1 MHRAKSVIAVLLSGS
16 LALPMFAQTQSITL
30 DQGHGFF
37 HGIASR
43 YRPRGVAQVS
53 FEDSPRLEK
62 LMRAGVIYLSLRDA
76 IALALENNLD
86 IESAR
91 YSPKLALADL
101 QRASAGQLLRNVSTN
116 LSQGPSS
123 ASLGVLSG
131 ASQVNSAGA
140 TNTGGG
146 TSGVLSGLNVQLAGS
161 TIPNTEPIF
170 YIAGGYVHNTNIQTS
185 TQFTGT
191 PFLVQQYKNLTYGV
205 QQGFWT
211 GTTVTMGLSSV
222 FGYNQNATTAL
233 FNPIDTG
240 SLSLSVTQNLLNGFG
255 LAVNKRAYHKA
266 RNNLRSND
274 LSFENQVIAT
284 VASVVNLYF
293 DLVTFNEELKVSQ
306 ETLRLD
312 TQLYED
318 TKKRADLGALA
329 PIDIIQ
335 SEADM
340 KSAQQ
345 DVVQRES
352 QLLQQEMIL
361 KSVLTRSGLD
371 NTSIALARII
381 PTDHVDVPAQEPVI
395 PVQDL
400 VAEAI
405 ANRPEIEQNQI
416 ALENARLDLLGTK
429 NNLLPNLTFSAN
441 LSNAGQGGTLNPNV
455 QVPIFS
461 PDGKSVLGYRALG
474 PQDVSSLLIGG
485 YGTALSQIFS
495 RNFPNYNFQ
504 LQLTVPIRNKANQ
517 ADEITNE
524 LQYRQQQIQDKQ
536 LHNSIKLAVLNDWT
550 AQRNSRAAY
559 DTAVAARKLADE
571 TLAGMRRKYELGTAT
586 ILDVVIAQ
594 RDDTTRR
601 LSEVDALNQL
611 QRARTGLQR
620 DLGKIL
626 DTYSVDIGEAKS
638 GSVKRTPDPIPAVL
652 QQPLGTPRDR

>member
-1 MHRAKSVIAVLLSGS
+1 MQRAKSAIAILLSGS
-16 LALPMFAQTQSITL
+16 LALPVFAQTQSFTVYDHSGLINRLT
-30 DQGHGFF
+30 
-37 HGIASR
+37 SP
-43 YRPRGVAQVS
+43 YRPHDVGRVS

-91 YSPKLALADL
+91 YDPKLALADL
-101 QRASAGQLLRNVSTN
+101 QRASAGQLLRNVSSN
-116 LSQGPSS
+116 ISQGPSS

-131 ASQVNSAGA
+131 ATQVNSAGA
-140 TNTGGG
+140 SSSSGG
-146 TSGVLSGLNVQLAGS
+146 TGGVLSGLNVQLAGS
-161 TIPNTEPIF
+161 SIPNTDPYF
-170 YIAGGYVHNTNIQTS
+170 YVAGGFNHQTAIETS

-211 GTTVTMGLSSV
+211 GTTVSMGLSSV

-233 FNPIDTG
+233 FNPISTG
-240 SLSLSVTQNLLNGFG
+240 SLSLSITQNLLNGFG

-266 RNNLRSND
+266 RNNLRAND
-274 LSFENQVIAT
+274 LTFQNQVIAT
-284 VASVVNLYF
+284 VANVVNLYY
-293 DLVTFNEELKVSQ
+293 DLVTFNEEYKVSQ

-335 SEADM
+335 SEADL

-345 DVVQRES
+345 DTVQRES

-361 KSVLTRSGLD
+361 KNVLTRSGLD
-371 NTSIALARII
+371 NTAIALARIV
-381 PTDHVDVPAQEPVI
+381 PTDHIDVPAAEPVI
-395 PVQDL
+395 PIQDL
-400 VAEAI
+400 VADAI
-405 ANRPEIEQNQI
+405 AHRPEIEQNQI

-429 NNLLPNLTFSAN
+429 NNLLPNLSFSAN
-441 LSNAGQGGTLNPNV
+441 LSNSGQGGSLNPNV
-455 QVPIFS
+455 QVPITNGS
-461 PDGKSVLGYRALG
+461 GQVVGYRPLG
-474 PQDVSSLLIGG
+474 PQDVSSLIIGG
-485 YGTALSQIFS
+485 YGTALGQIFS

-504 LQLTVPIRNKANQ
+504 LQLTVPIKNRANQ
-517 ADEITNE
+517 ADQITNE

-536 LHNSIKLAVLNDWT
+536 LHNNIKLSVMNDWT
-550 AQRNSRAAY
+550 SQRNSRAAY

-571 TLAGMRRKYELGTAT
+571 TLAGTRRKYELGTAT

-594 RDDTTRR
+594 RDDTSRR

-611 QRARTGLQR
+611 QRARTALQR

-626 DTYSVDIGEAKS
+626 DSYNIDIDEAKS
-638 GSVKRTPDPIPAVL
+638 GSVKRPADPIPVIL
-652 QQPLGTPRDR
+652 QQPNGTIRNQ

>member
-1 MHRAKSVIAVLLSGS
+1 MHRAKSVIAVLLSG
-16 LALPMFAQTQSITL
+16 ALVLPVFAQTQSYTL
-30 DQGHGFF
+30 EDGHGLVYSLT
-37 HGIASR
+37 HP
-43 YRPRGVAQVS
+43 YRPHPVSQVS
-53 FEDSPRLEK
+53 FDDSPRIEK

-101 QRASAGQLLRNVSTN
+101 QRASAGQLIRNISTN
-116 LSQGPSS
+116 ISQGPNS

-131 ASQVNSAGA
+131 ATQVNSAGA
-140 TNTGGG
+140 SSSSGG
-146 TSGVLSGLNVQLAGS
+146 TGGVLSGFAGS
-161 TIPNTEPIF
+161 SIPNTEPYF
-170 YIAGGYVHNTNIQTS
+170 YIAGGFNHSTSIETS

-211 GTTVTMGLSSV
+211 GTTVSMGLSSV

-233 FNPIDTG
+233 FNPINTG
-240 SLSLSVTQNLLNGFG
+240 SLSLSITQNLLNGFG

-274 LSFENQVIAT
+274 LTFQAQVIAT
-284 VASVVNLYF
+284 VSNVVNLYY
-293 DLVTFNEELKVSQ
+293 DLVTFNEDLRVSQ

-335 SEADM
+335 SEADV

-361 KSVLTRSGLD
+361 KSVLTRNGLD
-371 NTSIALARII
+371 NSTIALARVV
-381 PTDHVDVPAQEPVI
+381 PTDHIDVPEQEPVI
-395 PVQDL
+395 PIQDL
-400 VAEAI
+400 VSDAMAHRI
-405 ANRPEIEQNQI
+405 EIEQNQI

-429 NNLLPNLTFSAN
+429 NNLLPNLSFSAN
-441 LSNAGQGGTLNPNV
+441 LSNAGQGGTLNPGV
-455 QVPIFS
+455 QVPVIGA
-461 PDGKSVLGYRALG
+461 DGKTIVGYRPLG
-474 PQDVSSLLIGG
+474 PQDVSSLIIGG
-485 YGTALSQIFS
+485 YGTVLSQIFA
-495 RNFPNYNFQ
+495 RNFPNYSFQ

-517 ADEITNE
+517 ADQITNE
-524 LQYRQQQIQDKQ
+524 LQYRQQQISDKQ
-536 LHNSIKLAVLNDWT
+536 LHNNIKLAVMNDWT
-550 AQRNSRAAY
+550 SQRNSRAAY

-571 TLAGMRRKYELGTAT
+571 TLTGSRRKYELGSAT
-586 ILDVVIAQ
+586 ILDVVIAT
-594 RDDTTRR
+594 RDDTARR

-611 QRARTGLQR
+611 QHARTSLQR

-626 DTYSVDIGEAKS
+626 DTYSVDLEGAMS
-638 GSVKRTPDPIPAVL
+638 GTVKRPADPIPVIL
-652 QQPLGTPRDR
+652 QQPNGIPRDK